1 MKRQIIIA
9 IETTHLGED
18 LNIGFMVAPRSPSSV
33 LEKQAG
39 LQTAVRTGAYRDWSG
54 ANRRKFVDKVLSNG
68 NIVDFRIF
76 EGVFNGK
83 TKAGNGITLEQ

>member
-18 LNIGFMVAPRSPSSV
+18 LNIGFMVAPRSASV
-33 LEKQAG
+33 EEKRTG